1 MYEEVTFFMEAR
13 RKLRR
18 QWDDRTRYGDLR
30 RKRLARCQL
39 DERCFHPQCESREHY
54 WADCPHRNQP
64 QSEDSEPQADEPP
77 KKKRKWTT
85 EYQRKSFPRSTDADE
100 RWNQSDAKK
109 AHDRS
114 ATKKE
119 KNQTY
124 NSGDKKKDLD
134 ALRNKGDKKKALNAL
149 HNKGDKKE
157 ALNALHNKGDKKKA
171 LDALRNKGDK
181 KKELNALHNKGD
193 RKRELDKVYSASQ
206 MKTDYNTSEEKQES
220 NRKYARTETGKEM
233 TKLRVSKCRAK
244 KKAAAAAAQQPA
256 LG

>member
-119 KNQTY
+119 KNRTY
-124 NSGDKKKDLD
+124 NSGDKKKD
-134 ALRNKGDKKKALNAL
+134 LNAL

>member
-13 RKLRR
+13 RKLCR

-39 DERCFHPQCESREHY
+39 DERCFHPKCESREHY

-100 RWNQSDAKK
+100 RWNQSDTKK

-119 KNQTY
+119 KNRTY
-124 NSGDKKKDLD
+124 NSGDKKKDL
-134 ALRNKGDKKKALNAL
+134 NAL
-149 HNKGDKKE
+149 HNKGDKKK